1 MIFNNNQLIQM
12 MRGGVS
18 DSEQRLIEIISQDR
32 PLMIARFG
40 SVELAAFVNYL
51 QVSGKLKDSADYS
64 LVKYLKDECF
74 PNWYSIATRTSLS
87 RQAGFFPC
95 TNEILTNWGNLVLND
110 IKELDVLLTWLGG
123 EKNIKSYLNGCE
135 RIYNSYIYF
144 PFLFANPWTAVLKNK
159 KVLVISPFSETIESQ
174 YEKREKLFK
183 DENVLPQFE
192 LKTIKAYNVLGGVN
206 SYPDISNWFDAL
218 ENMKRQIDET
228 DFDIALIGCGAY
240 AFNLA
245 AYVKRKGKKGLTLC
259 GGLQTLFGIYGTRH
273 EDDFRKM
280 GILNDY
286 WVRPGSNERPIGF
299 QNVEN
304 GAYW

>member
-1 MIFNNNQLIQM
+1 M
-12 MRGGVS
+12 MGGVS
-18 DSEQRLIEIISQDR
+18 DSEQRLIEIISQNR

-51 QVSGKLKDSADYS
+51 QVTDKLKDSQDYS

-95 TNEILTNWGNLVLND
+95 TNKMLTKWGDLVLND
-110 IKELDVLLTWLGG
+110 IKDLDVLLTWLGG
-123 EKNIKSYLNGCE
+123 EKYIESYLNVNE
-135 RIYNSYIYF
+135 KIFNSYIYF
-144 PFLFANPWTAVLKNK
+144 PFLFANPWTQVLKNK
-159 KVLVISPFSETIESQ
+159 KVLVISPFSDTIESQ
-174 YEKREKLFK
+174 YKRRKKLFK
-183 DENVLPQFE
+183 NQLVLPEFE
-192 LKTIKAYNVLGGVN
+192 LKTIKAYNVLGGEN
-206 SYPDISNWFDAL
+206 SYPNINNWFDAL
-218 ENMKRQIDET
+218 EDMKHQIDAI

-259 GGLQTLFGIYGTRH
+259 GGLQTLFGIYGVRH
-273 EDDFRKM
+273 EEDFRKL
-280 GILNDY
+280 GILNEY
-286 WVRPGSNERPIGF
+286 WVRPKNDERPKGF

>member
-1 MIFNNNQLIQM
+1 MIFNSNLRIQM
-12 MRGGVS
+12 MRGVS
-18 DSEQRLIEIISQDR
+18 DSEQRLTEIISQDR

-51 QVSGKLKDSADYS
+51 QVVGKLRDSADYS
-64 LVKYLKDECF
+64 LVGYLKDECF
-74 PNWYSIATRTSLS
+74 PNWYSISTRTSLS

-95 TNEILTNWGNLVLND
+95 TNKMLTNWGNLVLND

-123 EKNIKSYLNGCE
+123 EKNIESYLDGCE

-144 PFLFANPWTAVLKNK
+144 PFLFANPWTAVLKDK
-159 KVLVISPFSETIESQ
+159 KVLVISPFSETIKSQ
-174 YEKREKLFK
+174 YEKRKNLFK
-183 DENVLPQFE
+183 DQRVLPEFD
-192 LKTIKAYNVLGGVN
+192 LKIIKAYNVLGGVN
-206 SYPDISNWFDAL
+206 RYPNISNWFDAL
-218 ENMKRQIDET
+218 EDMERQIDET

-259 GGLQTLFGIYGTRH
+259 GGLQTLFGIYGARH

-280 GILNDY
+280 GILNEY
-286 WVRPGSNERPIGF
+286 WVRPGGNERPIGF